1 METKRE
7 LKILAWIILVFAAVF
22 FLPLGSERFMTAID
36 ATLDLARWYAREH
49 VILCLLPAFFI
60 AGVIAVFVSQ
70 GSVIKYFGA
79 NAKKWLS
86 YSVAAISGG
95 ILAVCSCT
103 ILPLFTSI
111 YKRGAGLGPAIA
123 FLYSGPAI
131 SILSIILTARIL
143 GIELGIA
150 RTLGAILFSVVI
162 GLLMSFLFRREE
174 RAKREEQMNITP
186 SPEKRPMWQTSFHF
200 FTLVLI
206 LVFANW
212 GAPAASDR
220 GLWAAIF
227 AWKWYITG
235 ALSLVLCWSLVK
247 ILRLR
252 LRWVALG
259 AAATVVSVVLAN
271 LFIRD
276 AKLVPLVPM
285 VVAIAAL
292 SLILLFDKRDAENR
306 EWALSA
312 WGFAKQILPLLA
324 VGVVTA
330 GFLLGSTH
338 DQTSVAGIIPNRWIE
353 WAVGGNSLLSNFFAS
368 FTGAFMYFATLTE
381 VPIIQGLLASGMGK
395 GPALALLLAGP
406 SLSLPNMLV
415 IRGVLG
421 TKKTVVYVALVG
433 NSCRSQM
440 AHGFLQAMDSSLEVF
455 SGGTQPAARVNA
467 RAVEVMREAG
477 IDIASHIPTHVN
489 VYLDQ
494 EWDYVITVC
503 GGANESCPAFTG
515 KVGRRLHMGFDDPS
529 HAEGS
534 PEFIDS
540 EFRRVRDE
548 IRAAFARF
556 YRSEIQK
563 EKFHEHTP

>member
-1 METKRE
+1 METRKE
-7 LKILAWIILVFAAVF
+7 LRILFWIIAVFAAVF

-36 ATLDLARWYAREH
+36 ATLDLAKWYAQEH
-49 VILCLLPAFFI
+49 VVLCLLPAFFI

-70 GSVIKYFGA
+70 GSVLKYFGA

-86 YSVAAISGG
+86 YTVAAVSGG

-143 GIELGIA
+143 GIEMGIA
-150 RTLGAILFSVVI
+150 RTVGAILFSVII
-162 GLLMSFLFRREE
+162 GLAMEFIFRKEE
-174 RAKREEQMNITP
+174 KAKEEEQMNIVP
-186 SPEKRPMWQTSFHF
+186 PPEKRPMWQTSFHF

-212 GAPAASDR
+212 GAPAASDT
-220 GLWAAIF
+220 GLWYNIF
-227 AWKWYITG
+227 TYKWYITG
-235 ALSLVLCWSLVK
+235 GLSLLLCWSLVR

-252 LRWVALG
+252 ALWVALG
-259 AAATVVSVVLAN
+259 AVATVASVILAN
-271 LFIRD
+271 LFID
-276 AKLVPLVPM
+276 NAKLVPLVPM
-285 VVAIAAL
+285 IVAITAL
-292 SLILLFDKRDAENR
+292 SIILLFDKRDEENR
-306 EWALSA
+306 EWAFAS

-324 VGVVTA
+324 IGVVTA

-338 DQTSVAGIIPNRWIE
+338 DNTSIAGIIPNSWIE

-421 TKKTVVYVALVG
+421 TKKTVVYVVLVIVMATVSGFVFG
-433 NSCRSQM
+433 N
-440 AHGFLQAMDSSLEVF
+440 FF
-455 SGGTQPAARVNA
+455 
-467 RAVEVMREAG
+467 
-477 IDIASHIPTHVN
+477 
-489 VYLDQ
+489 
-494 EWDYVITVC
+494 
-503 GGANESCPAFTG
+503 
-515 KVGRRLHMGFDDPS
+515 
-529 HAEGS
+529 
-534 PEFIDS
+534 
-540 EFRRVRDE
+540 
-548 IRAAFARF
+548 
-556 YRSEIQK
+556 
-563 EKFHEHTP
+563 